1 MSSIYALFPFL
12 GIALTVCLIIYFL
25 VWKKTT
31 VKTPKKPRKT
41 TKATAPPTHTPTP
54 KTNYEPPAEKE
65 GFVGQNNPVPANW
78 NPTIPTWLR
87 ASVIFTRTANDS
99 YYTNYAA
106 TNLQPNPELVALVNS
121 LPVAPPSLPNFGAQL
136 GTFDS
141 STITTIPWD
150 ADNLDSLQSDIVWG
164 SVSRQASASIFMK
177 VYQQNLLSDA
187 ANLQVGESNMQYR
200 SPLLA
205 VSADS
210 PAEAVLLQ
218 TVDAVAGIAGQ
229 MALDAAG
236 ERIAKK
242 IASIKTQNLAKELN
256 RLTDLKASKGALS
269 VDESAK
275 LNRLLSSGDDVIGE
289 AKNLARQQ
297 KLATGAALDAV
308 EEAQDA
314 AYRASKL
321 AKQGKGI
328 KMFKQLGGVITK
340 VMDRV
345 GLSTALKL
353 GASKAKAFANA
364 IKDLAK
370 GIYTKTLA
378 RVLPKMGI
386 MKAITVFIN
395 VMLGTAAT
403 CAAVTFG
410 ACAAPMAPVFI
421 LAAAWN
427 VLDAICMAVMIM
439 LQILLPPLLDK
450 GLENGGVCNGGVPL
464 DQLIS
469 DEALYFI
476 FTTFIPIGGVL
487 DAFGPYLCYNSD
499 GSAHFKE
506 GLYIP
511 PYFSDASLSLYKHIY
526 PPSEN
531 PRGDSTSYSDPDKSI
546 PPGWKITAGIAREPC
561 LPGTWT
567 SSDVDALCNI
577 STYVPRTYPKRSY
590 VPKTVVKNSWVPPTT
605 PKYSAIATRFRDKV
619 RDVKVPR
626 YSRCGPGLRD
636 TDLTGGNIGD
646 CWEDLQCNTRC
657 SGDWNPTTWRCNT
670 NCSGCGCVKTWSFQR
685 AYCPDIGNIQYDN
698 YLSLCRQ
705 KCEQFGP
712 GFSQVLPTDLFC
724 KGTCIG
730 SGADEET
737 DWGIGCTGKYDS
749 FCRDKDVPDLKG
761 FKGRFLGGG
770 TMVAGVCWEKCPA
783 GDVDVGA
790 LCRKSCGSAKDVAG
804 VCWDNCASGYSDQG
818 ALCRQDCDASAP
830 NDVAGVCWGGCGNDI
845 DVGALCRERCRSGFH
860 EVAGVC
866 WGDIGTY
873 ARKMMIPKSIKTYD
887 PGFQPPRNLSDVRLP
902 WCNFA
907 DPEMLRRMAQF
918 YYDQST
924 LNPVILDD
932 ERISYEYIVQF
943 YGVIASSEL
952 SCDVACQMKTVK
964 FDPVTGDRYEE
975 SYGTTYPD
983 DPGNEVSYRRF
994 YFIQIS
1000 DTTAATLAAAAAT
1013 DPTKRAIP
1021 PDGQGFFTVTGC
1033 TNSDYTAPDAMN
1045 KSTDPGVDPL
1055 ISLPKVYEV
1064 RDKKAGQSQFS
1075 MKDFATSA
1083 ATVGIATAIGMG
1095 TGKGGVAGQAAGG
1108 VAGGM
1113 AGEAVSG
1120 VITKAF
1126 NQQAAVGAEARN
1138 EVVAIPAPNGETIFN
1153 VVTNND
1159 NYNINYGPIYEQVA
1173 MSQKGYVPQINFCGK
1188 INTTSL
1194 LCSHQFILRDTIDQ
1208 YHQQNPAKRIKTVNI
1223 IEPRG
1228 KDGCYYKWNTVSFD
1242 PATRQEGAATNVE
1255 EVVRQYKIT
1264 DQSTCVFS
1272 PTNTFVTD
1280 MSKYPIRSYVDMLTG
1295 TTKYPTRNVQ
1305 STATVQGRFI
1315 RIRPSQ
1321 TGDGYLRISQI
1332 AVFDPTGE
1340 NLAADRPVYAT
1351 NTVAGSGAPNL
1362 IVDGT
1367 MGARSGAANV
1377 WSGGNNT
1384 QTTYLDIDLGKNYFI
1399 SNVLYFGMLDT
1410 PSSASD
1416 QGVRIQVL
1424 FANGATE
1431 APVKELITSEIT
1443 QVQNVDFGTK
1453 MILPTL
1459 PVQPFVVPT
1468 PLPVEVNLG
1477 TGCPSRCQD
1486 RDQINAMVTS
1496 YNKAN
1501 PAAQIIKVTKAVSS
1515 TPTRCDYAAD
1525 IVRTVGTKKAVAN
1538 EVVSMTATLASN
1550 TTPPNAAIYGQFIRI
1565 KPNAANALQL
1575 SQVAVMNV
1583 AGINV
1588 AQGKP
1593 TFSST
1598 NNKVSRFPA
1607 KYGVSA
1613 LITDGTLSVRAAPKI
1628 WSNDITG
1635 TQVSSTDYIEI
1646 DLGRSFDIVSIVVY
1660 GVAQAAYDGVTVAI
1674 LNSDDSTAN
1683 PIYSTTLAPTAGQTT
1698 FTVSNFNKCTFTFS
1712 PLTSPIS
1719 YIQDNTPSLNAVD
1732 TSGGVLSFQAISN
1745 SIVNVFNTIV
1755 NPIKALNPLGN
1766 LGGNITAADITVNNV
1781 LNAAGAGTQLQ
1792 GCPNTKCSDPAV
1804 LTAIMNRYNVD
1815 NGNVTTQYGAETNKM
1830 DKVSKAGAAGPNAC
1844 DVLFTNLYSSYEDYL
1859 YPPTET
1865 QTSTM
1870 VRRFIMTNTGN
1881 CAMQVADGAK
1891 SVLDVSM
1898 NAIGIIPSSSALS
1911 KPFTATPCQ
1920 VNCRDPA
1927 LLASIKTMLN
1937 SQMAVSNVNGQ
1948 TIPNF
1953 TSVIQSFNNGSSM
1966 CEYMM
1971 EKDVTT
1977 KNARTYK
1984 TTTETGLSTYVRA
1997 TFTPN
2002 AGKCSFTLKTVE
2014 EFDPDAITTTTDNIT
2029 GIATAYINSIQVEV
2043 PFLYNYDNT
2052 TPSSLVNETALNL

>member
-1 MSSIYALFPFL
+1 MFL
-12 GIALTVCLIIYFL
+12 MIYFL
-25 VWKKTT
+25 VWKKTN

-41 TKATAPPTHTPTP
+41 TKATAPPTYTPTP

-65 GFVGQNNPVPANW
+65 GFVSQNNPVPSNW

-99 YYTNYAA
+99 YYTNYAT

-141 STITTIPWD
+141 STITSIPWD

-187 ANLQVGESNMQYR
+187 ANLIVNDSNMQYR

-236 ERIAKK
+236 ERFAKK
-242 IASIKTQNLAKELN
+242 AAAIRAQAYADEIKK
-256 RLTDLKASKGALS
+256 LTDLKASSGALNAA
-269 VDESAK
+269 DAK
-275 LNRLLSSGDDVIGE
+275 RLNKLQTSGHELKQD
-289 AKNLARQQ
+289 ARHILREE
-297 KLATGAALDAV
+297 KLKAGKILDAV
-308 EEAQDA
+308 EEAEDA
-314 AYRASKL
+314 AYRASRL

-328 KMFKQLGGVITK
+328 SMYKQLGGVITK

-353 GASKAKAFANA
+353 GASKAKALANA
-364 IKDLAK
+364 IKALAK
-370 GIYTKTLA
+370 GIFERTLG
-378 RVLPKMGI
+378 RVLSKRALTT
-386 MKAITVFIN
+386 AITVLIN
-395 VMLGTAAT
+395 AMFAASV
-403 CAAVTFG
+403 AASAVTFG
-410 ACAAPMAPVFI
+410 ALAPLAVVAGI
-421 LAAAWN
+421 LAQLWN
-427 VLDAICMAVMIM
+427 ALDMICMAIMIM
-439 LQILLPPLLDK
+439 LQILLPALLDK
-450 GLENGGVCNGGVPL
+450 GLENGGTCNGGKPL

-476 FTTFIPIGGVL
+476 FTTFIPIGGVM

-499 GSAHFKE
+499 GSAHFKQP
-506 GLYIP
+506 LYIP

-531 PRGDSTSYSDPDKSI
+531 PRGDSTSYTDPDKSI
-546 PPGWKITAGIAREPC
+546 PAGWKVTAGIAREPC

-577 STYVPRTYPKRSY
+577 STYVPRTYPKFSY
-590 VPKTVVKNSWVPPTT
+590 VPKTVVKGSRVPVTYAKGTKVMTFVKNITGRNSYIPHRGCPNGLRSDGTSCWEDARHICVGDWRKPVWDAGRQRCWWEGCGCIVGGIGGALYCNAGDDLFLSLCRSPCGAGSRAVTRT
-605 PKYSAIATRFRDKV
+605 DLTCLGDCGGARDYGLICATENCSSLPGNWDYV
-619 RDVKVPR
+619 LGVCWQ
-626 YSRCGPGLRD
+626 RCGPG
-636 TDLTGGNIGD
+636 
-646 CWEDLQCNTRC
+646 
-657 SGDWNPTTWRCNT
+657 
-670 NCSGCGCVKTWSFQR
+670 
-685 AYCPDIGNIQYDN
+685 
-698 YLSLCRQ
+698 
-705 KCEQFGP
+705 
-712 GFSQVLPTDLFC
+712 
-724 KGTCIG
+724 
-730 SGADEET
+730 ET
-737 DWGIGCTGKYDS
+737 
-749 FCRDKDVPDLKG
+749 
-761 FKGRFLGGG
+761 
-770 TMVAGVCWEKCPA
+770 
-783 GDVDVGA
+783 DVGA
-790 LCRKSCGSAKDVAG
+790 LCRQGCGSAKEVLGVCWDNCAPGSTDVGALCREGCNASAPKDVAG
-804 VCWDNCASGYSDQG
+804 VCWGD
-818 ALCRQDCDASAP
+818 
-830 NDVAGVCWGGCGNDI
+830 CGNDI

-860 EVAGVC
+860 EVLGVC

-887 PGFQPPRNLSDVRLP
+887 PGYQPPRNLSDVRIP

-924 LNPVILDD
+924 LNPEILDD
-932 ERISYEYIVQF
+932 GRISYEYIVQF

-964 FDPVTGDRYEE
+964 FDPVTGDKYEE

-1000 DTTAATLAAAAAT
+1000 ETTAATLAAAAAV
-1013 DPTKRAIP
+1013 DPKKRAIP
-1021 PDGQGFFTVTGC
+1021 ADGQGFFTVTGC

-1055 ISLPKVYEV
+1055 ISVPKVYDV
-1064 RDKKAGQSQFS
+1064 RDKRAGQVQFS
-1075 MKDFATSA
+1075 ARDFTTSA
-1083 ATVGIATAIGMG
+1083 VTVGIATAIGMG
-1095 TGKGGVAGQAAGG
+1095 AGRGGVAGQAAGG

-1113 AGEAVSG
+1113 AGEALSG

-1126 NQQAAVGAEARN
+1126 NQKAAIGAEARN
-1138 EVVAIPAPNGETIFN
+1138 EVVAIAGPNGETVFN

-1208 YHQQNPAKRIKTVNI
+1208 YHLQNPAKRIKTVNV

-1255 EVVRQYKIT
+1255 EIVRQYKIS

-1272 PTNTFVTD
+1272 PTDTFVTD
-1280 MSKYPIRSYVDMLTG
+1280 MSKYPIRSYVDMMTN
-1295 TTKYPTRNVQ
+1295 TTIYPTRNVQ

-1321 TGDGYLRISQI
+1321 TGDGFLRISQI
-1332 AVFDPTGE
+1332 AVFDATGE
-1340 NLAADRPVYAT
+1340 NLAADRPVFAT
-1351 NTVAGSGAPNL
+1351 NTVPGSGSPNL

-1367 MGARSGAANV
+1367 MGVRSGVATT
-1377 WSGGNNT
+1377 WSGGNNI
-1384 QTTYLDIDLGKNYFI
+1384 QSTYIDIDLGKNYFI
-1399 SNVLYFGMLDT
+1399 SSVQYFGMLDT
-1410 PSSASD
+1410 PSPASD
-1416 QGVRIQVL
+1416 QGIRIQVL
-1424 FANGATE
+1424 FTNGATE
-1431 APVKELITSEIT
+1431 APVKELITPETAQLQWI
-1443 QVQNVDFGTK
+1443 DFGTQ
-1453 MILPTL
+1453 MILPKL
-1459 PVQPFVVPT
+1459 PVEPFIVPT

-1496 YNKAN
+1496 YNKIN

-1525 IVRTVGTKKAVAN
+1525 IVRMVGTKKAVAN
-1538 EVVSMTATLASN
+1538 EVVSMTATLATN
-1550 TTPPNAAIYGQFIRI
+1550 TTVPNAAIYGQFVRI
-1565 KPNAANALQL
+1565 KPNPANPLQL
-1575 SQVAVMNV
+1575 SQVAVMNA

-1660 GVAQAAYDGVTVAI
+1660 GVAQAAYNGVTVAI
-1674 LNSDDSTAN
+1674 LNSDDSNAN

-1766 LGGNITAADITVNNV
+1766 LGGNIAAADITVNNV

-1804 LTAIMNRYNVD
+1804 LTAIMNRYNLD
-1815 NGNVTTQYGAETNKM
+1815 NANVTTQYGAETNKM

-1865 QTSTM
+1865 QESTM
-1870 VRRFIMTNTGN
+1870 VRRFIMTNPGN
-1881 CAMQVADGAK
+1881 CAMQVADGAR
-1891 SVLDVSM
+1891 SVIDVSM
-1898 NAIGIIPSSSALS
+1898 NAIGILPPSSSLT

-1927 LLASIKTMLN
+1927 LLPSLKTMLN
-1937 SQMAVSNVNGQ
+1937 SQMVVSNVNGQ

-1953 TSVIQSFNNGSSM
+1953 TSIIQSFNNGSSM

-1984 TTTETGLSTYVRA
+1984 TTTETGVSTYVRA

-2002 AGKCSFTLKTVE
+2002 TGKCSFTLKSVE

-2029 GIATAYINSIQVEV
+2029 GISTAYINNIQVEV
-2043 PFLYNYDNT
+2043 PYLYNYDNT